1 MSKVISRWLCTVIL
15 ILFAVYGF
23 WYLFILLIATMFY
36 YDCIAYKDD
45 FVEKEVRIENIL
57 NWIKTA
63 KPDWG
68 DINKA
73 DPAFLV
79 SLVEEEKNELK
90 EALEAKDKKAVTD
103 AVVDIIW
110 MALNSAAACGI
121 TYYELVDYMVDVEES
136 NYSKFCDTEE
146 QAKET
151 VRLYKEGLH
160 PDKIGVKIAT
170 IYKKIGD
177 KYVIFREEDGKIL
190 KSKDYH
196 NLN

>member
-1 MSKVISRWLCTVIL
+1 M
-15 ILFAVYGF
+15 FAIAGS
-23 WYLFILLIATMFY
+23 WYLFLLLLAVLFY
-36 YDCIAYKDD
+36 EDLWRFKKG

-79 SLVEEEKNELK
+79 SLVEEEKNELR

-177 KYVIFREEDGKIL
+177 KYVIFREEDGKVL